1 MKKPITKGRPKAQAG
16 ENKRERILDNALYL
30 FAKQGV
36 SETTV
41 AQIAERSGV
50 TSAMV
55 HYYFKN
61 WEGLLDVIMEERIA
75 PKMQYVWADLDK
87 ITSAP
92 ELLEIFAGRLF
103 DVMEAEPLFPEL
115 WSREVFNSG
124 GNFRERFIK
133 YYPLEKLMHAQKI
146 LLTAQKEGQINPN
159 ISADYIII
167 SVVGLVLFPL
177 IAHGLLSSVPQFSTM
192 DKASYKQHVLTLL
205 TSGLY
210 TIGNQS

>member
-1 MKKPITKGRPKAQAG
+1 MKKSIAKGRPKAQAG
-16 ENKRERILDNALYL
+16 ENKRERILESALYL

-61 WEGLLDVIMEERIA
+61 WEGLLDVIMAERIA
-75 PKMQYVWADLDK
+75 PQMQYVWADLDK
-87 ITSAP
+87 VTSAS
-92 ELLEIFAGRLF
+92 ELLEIFAGRIF

-133 YYPLEKLMHAQKI
+133 YYPLEKLKAAQNIFMK
-146 LLTAQKEGQINPN
+146 AQEEGIINPD
-159 ISADYIII
+159 ICADHIII

-177 IAHGLLSSVPQFSTM
+177 IAHDLLSSVPEFSTM
-192 DKASYKQHVLTLL
+192 DKQMYKQHVLTLL
-205 TSGLY
+205 SSGLY
-210 TIGNQS
+210 TKEK

>member
-1 MKKPITKGRPKAQAG
+1 MKKNIIKGRPKAQAG

-61 WEGLLDVIMEERIA
+61 WEGLLDVIMEERIS
-75 PKMQYVWADLDK
+75 PRMQYVWKDLDK
-87 ITSAP
+87 ITSVP
-92 ELLEIFAGRLF
+92 ELLETFAGRIF
-103 DVMEAEPLFPEL
+103 NVMEEEPLFPEL

-133 YYPLEKLMHAQKI
+133 YYPLERLIHVQKIFIDAQK
-146 LLTAQKEGQINPN
+146 QGVINPK
-159 ISADYIII
+159 IRADHIII

-177 IAHGLLSSVPQFSTM
+177 IAHDLLSSVPEFSIM
-192 DKASYKQHVLTLL
+192 DKETYKQHVLTFL

-210 TIGNQS
+210 TAKGK